1 VPPWA
6 LLGKRLLGQGNVWLN
21 RRHKFDRTLLPA
33 LVQQAAS
40 VEPDMVLLCGD
51 LTSTALPG
59 EFDDC
64 LKALAPL
71 VDAFPVMIVPGNHDR
86 YTFTSARRSL
96 LESAAGT
103 SIPPEFPHCHRYP
116 SPFNRWRLLALDAA
130 RPRGLSSRGEVG
142 KAQLAEA
149 RRQIAD
155 LTDSDGLIVLC
166 HYALRRPPTLP
177 AMRWSHRLAD
187 APDVEAMLA
196 DCPARILYV
205 HGHVHM
211 PWCWRRTEAGLEHV
225 VDINAGAPCLRQP
238 EHPHG
243 HGFWQIDLPDDPNQP
258 ISLQRHIQQAS
269 PQGSGASVQWCTV
282 DGQAI

>member
-1 VPPWA
+1 MGKAPPEVGSQARKTPNEPRDKTSGGEIMRLLLIGDIHSYRLLVPPWA

-155 LTDSDGLIVLC
+155 LTDSDEYHL
-166 HYALRRPPTLP
+166 
-177 AMRWSHRLAD
+177 
-187 APDVEAMLA
+187 
-196 DCPARILYV
+196 
-205 HGHVHM
+205 
-211 PWCWRRTEAGLEHV
+211 
-225 VDINAGAPCLRQP
+225 
-238 EHPHG
+238 
-243 HGFWQIDLPDDPNQP
+243 
-258 ISLQRHIQQAS
+258 
-269 PQGSGASVQWCTV
+269 SVKV
-282 DGQAI
+282 A